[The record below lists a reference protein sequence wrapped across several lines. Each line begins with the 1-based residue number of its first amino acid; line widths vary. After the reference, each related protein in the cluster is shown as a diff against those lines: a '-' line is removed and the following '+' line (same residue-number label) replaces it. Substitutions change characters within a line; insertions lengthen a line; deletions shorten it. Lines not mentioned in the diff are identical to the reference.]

1 MMLRKYCKSTQRVST
16 LCTLITSFTL
26 LGCYSR
32 NPNSIPDA
40 PPPYPSFPFPQE
52 NFQSNDDYNSARP
65 EQNSNRSLSSKSQ
78 IPVESSLGID
88 SEKNYNYI
96 PPSAPPPSSSLQTPA
111 FSSLSRKTDNPRFTL
126 TANGDLWA
134 LVQDGKGNEIEWLK
148 MKTGESAFIYDPNA
162 LVITCSSGNL
172 LSIKNS
178 GGKNISFDSRGN
190 GISIIRLPK

>member
-1 MMLRKYCKSTQRVST
+1 MALHKYCKSFLKVEP
-16 LCTLITSFTL
+16 LCAFVACFAM

-32 NPNSIPDA
+32 NPSSIPDA

-52 NFQSNDDYNSARP
+52 NHQSNDAYNSAPPRP
-65 EQNSNRSLSSKSQ
+65 NTQKSLSSETQ
-78 IPVESSLGID
+78 IPEESSLSTY

-111 FSSLSRKTDNPRFTL
+111 FSSLSRKAGNPRFTL

-134 LVQDGKGNEIEWLK
+134 LVQDEKGNEIEWLK

-162 LVITCSSGNL
+162 LLLTCSSGNL

-178 GGKNISFDSRGN
+178 AGKNIPFDSKGN

>member
-1 MMLRKYCKSTQRVST
+1 MHAHYLFYFVR
-16 LCTLITSFTL
+16 L
-26 LGCYSR
+26 LLPQPKFNSR
-32 NPNSIPDA
+32 C

-52 NFQSNDDYNSARP
+52 NFQGNDDYNSARP
-65 EQNSNRSLSSKSQ
+65 EPNSNRSLSSESQ

-96 PPSAPPPSSSLQTPA
+96 PPSAPPPSSSLQTPT